1 MTGNAASR
9 ESGRIRADPARTRP
23 ASDMFRRIRGRRG
36 ASFLA
41 AGLTAARLAPPR
53 ISICG

>member
-1 MTGNAASR
+1 MMGNAASR